1 MKTKILKKQHTVGKI
16 FALAVVMMM
25 GVAFTAC
32 SSDEEP
38 KPDPDAV
45 KYVDLALPSG
55 TKWATCNLGATKPEE
70 PGYYYAW
77 GETKP
82 KASYDWT
89 TYKWMQKG
97 KSSWKNITK
106 YTFADG
112 KTDAIW
118 YDSEGNFIGDGK
130 TTLEPEN
137 DAATVK
143 LGAPWRT
150 PTADDIRE
158 LINNCNWEWTEIN
171 GVKGYKVIG
180 TNDNFIFLP
189 AAGYRV
195 ESELKNVDILGSYLS
210 SSLYT
215 GNCSCIYNL
224 YFLKES
230 INCPNDDRYFGNS
243 VRAVRK

>member
-1 MKTKILKKQHTVGKI
+1 
-16 FALAVVMMM
+16 
-25 GVAFTAC
+25 
-32 SSDEEP
+32 
-38 KPDPDAV
+38 
-45 KYVDLALPSG
+45 
-55 TKWATCNLGATKPEE
+55 
-70 PGYYYAW
+70 
-77 GETKP
+77 
-82 KASYDWT
+82 
-89 TYKWMQKG
+89 MQKG
-97 KSSWKNITK
+97 KSSWKNITN

-130 TTLEPEN
+130 TTLEPGN